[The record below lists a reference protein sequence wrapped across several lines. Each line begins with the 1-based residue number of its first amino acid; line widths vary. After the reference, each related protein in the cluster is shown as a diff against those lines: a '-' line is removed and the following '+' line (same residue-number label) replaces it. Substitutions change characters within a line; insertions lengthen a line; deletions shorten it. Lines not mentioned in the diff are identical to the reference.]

1 MLHCAV
7 VDLLE
12 RDSSSP
18 SDLFGSQY
26 QAWAMWIKGVMWCQ
40 HIAFCKL
47 GVSLW
52 VPFISFL
59 STNLKVTYFFL
70 RKSHLLHAC
79 HALIYVL
86 YPMARH
92 GAIQLM
98 LLTKSLCGMAVCW
111 RPAIVGQTCEA
122 NILAQSPVTST
133 PTSSSR
139 FQALPTTTSKISI
152 HQRTGLDS
160 WSDLFYMRA
169 GYSS

>member
-1 MLHCAV
+1 MLHCVV

-12 RDSSSP
+12 RDFDSP

-47 GVSLW
+47 GVILW

-79 HALIYVL
+79 HALIYVAL
-86 YPMARH
+86 LVFRHCQPRQARYQY
-92 GAIQLM
+92 I
-98 LLTKSLCGMAVCW
+98 
-111 RPAIVGQTCEA
+111 
-122 NILAQSPVTST
+122 
-133 PTSSSR
+133 
-139 FQALPTTTSKISI
+139 
-152 HQRTGLDS
+152 RTGLDS
-160 WSDLFYMRA
+160 WSDLFYMRT